1 LKHGTKNSAFWVAC
15 IVLGSSL
22 ATPAFADRSAEV
34 RAYVSNQLASNYAA
48 REIGR
53 NCKSMRAVESKIGG
67 AAMGLKK
74 TLMAKGYTKEEINAG
89 LKGVKLSGGKASGKA
104 MVLKMGAVEGN
115 EASYCSVGDT
125 EIANKTFIGS
135 VLKKK

>member
-1 LKHGTKNSAFWVAC
+1 
-15 IVLGSSL
+15 
-22 ATPAFADRSAEV
+22 
-34 RAYVSNQLASNYAA
+34 
-48 REIGR
+48 
-53 NCKSMRAVESKIGG
+53 MRAVESKIGG